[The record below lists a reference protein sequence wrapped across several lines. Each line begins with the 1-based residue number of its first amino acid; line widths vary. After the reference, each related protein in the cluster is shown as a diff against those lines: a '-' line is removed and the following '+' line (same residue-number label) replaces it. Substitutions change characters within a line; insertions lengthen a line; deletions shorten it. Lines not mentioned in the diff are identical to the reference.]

1 MKFNFSNSESS
12 VKTINHADNYG
23 IYAHLQFAGIYQIKC
38 KINNK
43 VYIGA
48 SNNICNR
55 LSKHFSE
62 LSLNK
67 HTNSKLQD
75 DFNKYGKDN
84 FIFDVV
90 EKTTDLKERE
100 IYHQTQ
106 YIISILYNEKISGVY
121 MSDELRAKHS
131 HYNKET
137 HKTEEYRNKMV
148 KLKTKY
154 KVVKFTFN
162 GEPIEEFESI
172 ELIREKYPDYKVNT
186 IRGVCNGSKKSY
198 KGFLW
203 RYIDKEGNLILLD
216 TDK

>member
-1 MKFNFSNSESS
+1 
-12 VKTINHADNYG
+12 
-23 IYAHLQFAGIYQIKC
+23 
-38 KINNK
+38 
-43 VYIGA
+43 
-48 SNNICNR
+48 
-55 LSKHFSE
+55 
-62 LSLNK
+62 
-67 HTNSKLQD
+67 
-75 DFNKYGKDN
+75 
-84 FIFDVV
+84 
-90 EKTTDLKERE
+90 
-100 IYHQTQ
+100 
-106 YIISILYNEKISGVY
+106 

-148 KLKTKY
+148 KLKNKY